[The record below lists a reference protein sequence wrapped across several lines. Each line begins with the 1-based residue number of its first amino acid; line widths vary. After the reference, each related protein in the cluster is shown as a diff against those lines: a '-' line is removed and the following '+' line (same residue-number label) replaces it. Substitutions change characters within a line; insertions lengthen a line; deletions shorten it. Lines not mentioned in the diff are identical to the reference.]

1 MISFPECINVLLADC
16 IATINTQLGSIG
28 LQTVEVVIHEKR
40 NPDQDGYNKVVI
52 VTNELADL
60 VVGQQGDGI
69 VEYPFLWDDK
79 ISGVRALGVDGKW
92 NCHGFTPERC
102 CSDIKDSAYMFVFP
116 VCLLSLNLSS
126 YSHTHTL
133 PPKQIILFS
142 YSGTPN
148 PDTRDNNL
156 ECHIFVPYGGVG
168 NPRRNDRVFINLS
181 PDGRVHEPPVVQ

>member
-1 MISFPECINVLLADC
+1 MRSLDMSRRIFQTSISFPECVDVLLADC
-16 IATINTQLGSIG
+16 IETINTQLASIG
-28 LQTVEVVIHEKR
+28 LSTVEVVIHEKR

-79 ISGVRALGVDGKW
+79 ISGSRALGVDGKW

-102 CSDIKDSAYMFVFP
+102 CSDIKDS
-116 VCLLSLNLSS
+116 
-126 YSHTHTL
+126 
-133 PPKQIILFS
+133 
-142 YSGTPN
+142 TPN
-148 PDTRDNNL
+148 PDKRGNNL
-156 ECHIFVPYGGVG
+156 ECHIFVPYGGIG

-181 PDGRVHEPPVVQ
+181 PDGQVHEPPVVQ

>member
-1 MISFPECINVLLADC
+1 MCMCLLHSLCFTILQMISFPECIDVLIADC
-16 IATINTQLGSIG
+16 IQTINTQLGSIG

-79 ISGVRALGVDGKW
+79 ISGMRSLGVDGKW

-116 VCLLSLNLSS
+116 VCLSLSLVILT
-126 YSHTHTL
+126 HTHTL
-133 PPKQIILFS
+133 PQNNS
-142 YSGTPN
+142 YYSHIQAPPTL
-148 PDTRDNNL
+148 TREITTLNVTSSSHM
-156 ECHIFVPYGGVG
+156 E
-168 NPRRNDRVFINLS
+168 
-181 PDGRVHEPPVVQ
+181 E